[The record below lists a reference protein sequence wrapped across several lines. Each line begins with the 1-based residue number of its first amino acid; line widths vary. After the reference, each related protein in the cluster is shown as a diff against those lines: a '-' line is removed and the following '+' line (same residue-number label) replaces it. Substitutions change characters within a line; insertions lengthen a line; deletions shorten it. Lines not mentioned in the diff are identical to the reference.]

1 MSMELSRRDFLDGDQ
16 SRCIELSKSLSL
28 WSMPADRRAV
38 ALSYAVW
45 DG

>member
-1 MSMELSRRDFLDGDQ
+1 MSMELSRRALDAVQ
-16 SRCIELSKSLSL
+16 SRCIERSKSLSL

-38 ALSYAVW
+38 ALSYGVW